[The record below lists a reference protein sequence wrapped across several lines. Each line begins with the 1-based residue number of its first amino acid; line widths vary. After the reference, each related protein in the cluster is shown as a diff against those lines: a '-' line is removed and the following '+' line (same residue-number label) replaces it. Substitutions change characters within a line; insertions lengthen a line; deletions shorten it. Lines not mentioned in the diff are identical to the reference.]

1 VARGFIPVGSRS
13 GPLSLRHQSKANCPP
28 HGVRSG
34 TMKVFLEGAAA
45 RPNGDKSPRHGIQMS
60 QIPLATESQF
70 HRSPWPQNPNF
81 TDPPGHRIPV
91 SQIPLATE
99 SQFHRS
105 PGHRIPISQIPLA
118 TDSQFHRS
126 PWPQIPNFADPLATE
141 SLATVPLAKPALAG
155 TPPINLE
162 SPEKWGNGW
171 GISPYLSSRS
181 DNRLI
186 TNKIIYGMQIAQSDL
201 SRIAPNEHLQR
212 GP

>member
-1 VARGFIPVGSRS
+1 MARGFIPVGSRS
-13 GPLSLRHQSKANCPP
+13 GPLSLRTRPNANCPP

-45 RPNGDKSPRHGIQMS
+45 RPNGDKSPRHRIQMPQIPLATDSQFHRSLWPQSPNFTDPLGHRNPNFTDPFGHRFPIS
-60 QIPLATESQF
+60 QIPLATESRF

-81 TDPPGHRIPV
+81 TDP
-91 SQIPLATE
+91 
-99 SQFHRS
+99 
-105 PGHRIPISQIPLA
+105 
-118 TDSQFHRS
+118 
-126 PWPQIPNFADPLATE
+126 LATE
-141 SLATVPLAKPALAG
+141 SLATVPLAKLALAG